1 MSDFLKFT
9 NDYINKIREDEI
21 CKEYFRQKEIV
32 TTQYLDLK
40 KQIDEF
46 RYRNYKLQNETDAD
60 RLFDET
66 DRFEREY
73 EEFCK
78 NPIVSDFMAAE
89 LAFCRMYQDVQS
101 VLGEAFAKDFDLS
114 N

>member
-1 MSDFLKFT
+1 MS
-9 NDYINKIREDEI
+9 
-21 CKEYFRQKEIV
+21 
-32 TTQYLDLK
+32 TQYPDLK

-46 RYRNYKLQNETDAD
+46 RYRNFKLQNETDAD

-73 EEFCK
+73 EEFRK
-78 NPIVSDFMAAE
+78 NPIVSDFLAAE
-89 LAFCRMYQDVQS
+89 LAFCRMYQEIQS